1 MVGIVKIALNRP
13 YTFVV
18 MGLLILIFGVISI
31 RSHPGRYFPNINI
44 PVISVVFSYNG
55 LSPDNMAGRIV
66 TYYERG
72 ATTSVNNISTSI
84 SNRWPT
90 TGSSRYFPAKM
101 NISQALAQIG
111 ATSQTVLKQMPA
123 GSTRR
128 PSCVRCVERPD
139 PADRAVERPTLTGGA
154 V

>member
-31 RSHPGRYFPNINI
+31 VRTPVDIFPNINI
-44 PVISVVFSYNG
+44 PVVRVVFSYNG

-66 TYYERG
+66 TYYERA
-72 ATTSVNNISTSI
+72 ATTSVNNIEHIESQSMANYGI
-84 SNRWPT
+84 IKIFFQP
-90 TGSSRYFPAKM
+90 GV
-101 NISQALAQIG
+101 NISQALAQIA
-111 ATSQTVLKQMPA
+111 ATS
-123 GSTRR
+123 
-128 PSCVRCVERPD
+128 
-139 PADRAVERPTLTGGA
+139 DRKSV